1 MRDAV
6 IGSTAQTPIGK
17 AYHGALSDISGPS
30 SPRTPSPPPSAGQ
43 GSPARRSTTSPWA
56 APCRKAPPALRG
68 PAGRAPR
75 RTARCRAGRDP
86 RPAVRLRAD
95 GDRDRR
101 QADHRRRHDRHRR
114 RRRRIDLAGAER
126 ARTLAVRRTRGWDHG
141 RSIYISM
148 LDTAENVAERY
159 RVSRE
164 AQDASALTSQQ
175 RTAVAQQN
183 GLFAGGKSSRSR
195 AIGSAPPLQVSLGS
209 SPCGV
214 RAALGVAGA
223 HPTAPENARSEATN
237 PCLRRSCWPRRA
249 NATGTIPLLAWY
261 SLNMREASREE
272 RHERYISGGGA
283 LAGGPGQVD
292 VTARIVRDRR
302 RHRGDARAPG

>member
-75 RTARCRAGRDP
+75 RTARRRAGRDP

-183 GLFAGGKSSRSR
+183 GLFAGGKIVPFKGNRLGTTLAGLAGLKPVRRSR
-195 AIGSAPPLQVSLGS
+195 
-209 SPCGV
+209 
-214 RAALGVAGA
+214 GA
-223 HPTAPENARSEATN
+223 RGR
-237 PCLRRSCWPRRA
+237 RRSSDGAGERPERGDESLPA
-249 NATGTIPLLAWY
+249 AVMLA
-261 SLNMREASREE
+261 AQG
-272 RHERYISGGGA
+272 ERYGNDPAPSLVLPEYARGIQRGA
-283 LAGGPGQVD
+283 
-292 VTARIVRDRR
+292 T
-302 RHRGDARAPG
+302 